1 MDAWSKFWHRAKRLI
16 SAQAMARAAKPKRP
30 DKVYVVASKSKS
42 GVKKATSTPKG
53 ATKGSRVVSVDA
65 RMKKD
70 KRAVKAKAKKQKKYG
85 KRRK

>member
-1 MDAWSKFWHRAKRLI
+1 
-16 SAQAMARAAKPKRP
+16 MARASKQKRP

-42 GVKKATSTPKG
+42 GVRKATSAPKG

-70 KRAVKAKAKKQKKYG
+70 KRAAKSRAKKQKKCDAVSFNLRPRIDG
-85 KRRK
+85 VEA